1 MRMCGIVK
9 DNSFSIF
16 ANMITKSISAVL
28 MAVDRNDKIIKL
40 QYSKYSSRQK
50 DFKNKNIKK
59 VIELLSSA
67 ENYNI
72 FNEGYEY
79 CKETGETLEIKKI
92 THQNQFGLKFY
103 YKIIMMKHQDEV
115 LILFHDVTENVLIEE
130 EFLGVAEQ
138 YEKVNRELN
147 ESMTKLDFHLMDID
161 KTQKKIAALYKI
173 TSIVQKTVNQQEVLK
188 EIVEGISREFGYNHI
203 GIFLMDNATNELEL
217 RASVGYSEEDLRI
230 PLGKGLI
237 GTAALNHEAVYVED
251 VNQDERYIKFNE
263 TAEKKIAVPLIVN
276 DKVLGV
282 LNVDFSKGRV
292 IQEYDLDLLKSLAS
306 QIAVTIAHAKYVVKV
321 ENQAMIDEMTGLYN
335 YRSFVNLLKREYGRA
350 IRYGR
355 PLSVLMI
362 DIDNFKHYNDT
373 NGHLMGDFVL
383 KNVAALIKAQCRE
396 IDCVCRYGG
405 EEFVVILPE
414 AGEKASYIVAE
425 RIRKSVEKY
434 KFFNCDK
441 QPRGF
446 VSVSIGVA
454 VYNEQINSEMEIVYN
469 ADLALYK
476 AKVERNTTIV
486 FNNDMKDDFD
496 SVIIEEHLM

>member
-1 MRMCGIVK
+1 MK

-16 ANMITKSISAVL
+16 ATMITKSISAVVL
-28 MAVDRNDKIIKL
+28 AVDNDDKIIKM
-40 QYSKYSSRQK
+40 QYSKYAMRQRNL
-50 DFKNKNIKK
+50 KNKNIIKIIRLLCSQGNSHSF
-59 VIELLSSA
+59 IEA
-67 ENYNI
+67 YEN
-72 FNEGYEY
+72 
-79 CKETGETLEIKKI
+79 CKATGEISEIKKL
-92 THQNQFGLKFY
+92 THQNQFGLTFY
-103 YKIIMMKHQDEV
+103 YKIIMMKNKDEI
-115 LILFHDVTENVLIEE
+115 LILFHDITENVLIEE

-173 TSIVQKTVNQQEVLK
+173 TSIVQKTVDQQEVLK
-188 EIVEGISREFGYNHI
+188 EIVDGISREFGYTHI
-203 GIFLMDNATNELEL
+203 GIFLLDSTTNELEL
-217 RASVGYSEEDLRI
+217 RACIGYDDKNLRI
-230 PLGKGLI
+230 PLGKGII
-237 GTAALNHEAVYVED
+237 GTAALNHEIVYSD
-251 VNQDERYIKFNE
+251 NVNTDKRYIKFND

-292 IQEYDLDLLKSLAS
+292 IQEYDLDLLKSLAG
-306 QIAVTIAHAKYVVKV
+306 QIAITIAHAKYVVKV
-321 ENQAMIDEMTGLYN
+321 ENQAMVDEMTGLYN
-335 YRSFVNLLKREYGRA
+335 YRSFLNLLKREYGRA

-414 AGEKASYIVAE
+414 AGEKAAYIVAE
-425 RIRKSVEKY
+425 KIRKSVEKY

-454 VYNEQINSEMEIVYN
+454 VYDEDTNSEMEIVYN
-469 ADLALYK
+469 ADVALYK
-476 AKVERNTTIV
+476 AKVERNMTSI
-486 FNNDMKDDFD
+486 FNSEMKEDFD
-496 SVIIEEHLM
+496 SVSIEEHIM